1 MRKKIGAT
9 YWSGWWSSSIDAVVL
24 AMLQSCAFLVA
35 LPSHSELLYK
45 DMTLAVIK
53 DEINHEKLGCC
64 PCSQVKWEWQ
74 NNIYDSNFMLVTCNI
89 NPSLLCAQ
97 IKSEF
102 SSSQEPSQI
111 FVFDCQGPTILL
123 LKYPLIIDF
132 LLQK

>member
-1 MRKKIGAT
+1 MKEGESWGRKLVQHTGQVGGQALMMQ
-9 YWSGWWSSSIDAVVL
+9 WSLLRFFVT
-24 AMLQSCAFLVA
+24 
-35 LPSHSELLYK
+35 LPSHSELFYK

-53 DEINHEKLGCC
+53 DEINHEILGCC

-74 NNIYDSNFMLVTCNI
+74 NNIYDSNFMLVTCKI
-89 NPSLLCAQ
+89 NPSLCSQ

-102 SSSQEPSQI
+102 SSSQEPSQM

-132 LLQK
+132 LLEK